1 MNWLTILIEAVVFLG
16 LFTAMVMLPAIKN
29 PAAGIH
35 NYPPEIQEEY
45 FKTHERIPTAPLSKR
60 TVLIKSTGIA
70 LFATVLTGGALL
82 AGADSFR
89 DGFLFALLMFAVVG
103 AYDTFFLD
111 WVLFPRLKLFR
122 LPGTEHMD
130 REYAQKW
137 FHVKGMLFPGS
148 LFALILGLL
157 VSGAV
162 ALIKWGV

>member
-1 MNWLTILIEAVVFLG
+1 MNWLTILIEMAVFLA
-16 LFTAMVMLPAIKN
+16 LFTAMVMLPAIKD

-45 FKTHERIPTAPLSKR
+45 FKTHPRIQTAPLSKR
-60 TVLIKSTGIA
+60 TVLIKSMGIV

-89 DGFLFALLMFAVVG
+89 DGFLFGLLLFAVVG

-111 WVLFPRLKLFR
+111 WVLFPRLSIFR

-157 VSGAV
+157 VGGAV